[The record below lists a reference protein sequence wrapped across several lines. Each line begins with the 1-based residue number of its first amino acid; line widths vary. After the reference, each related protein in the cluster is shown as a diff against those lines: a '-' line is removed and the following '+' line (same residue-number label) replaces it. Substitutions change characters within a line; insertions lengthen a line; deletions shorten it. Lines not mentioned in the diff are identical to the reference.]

1 MIASTIFL
9 RGNKMEMKQ
18 LLIRLRPEVA
28 EALEVLKDRTRMSK
42 SVMAENAI
50 RDYLARHEISVQQP
64 QAD

>member
-50 RDYLARHEISVQQP
+50 RDYLARHEVLVQQP

>member
-1 MIASTIFL
+1 
-9 RGNKMEMKQ
+9 MEMKQ